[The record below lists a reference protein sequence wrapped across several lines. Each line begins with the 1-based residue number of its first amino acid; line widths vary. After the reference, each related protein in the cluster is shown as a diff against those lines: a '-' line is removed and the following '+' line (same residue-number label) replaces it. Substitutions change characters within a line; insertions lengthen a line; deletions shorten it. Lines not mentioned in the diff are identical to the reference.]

1 MKIILNNRN
10 ETIDREQVTV
20 NELLKIKN
28 FTWKLL
34 VIKINDTLIQRHDY
48 DLKLIKDGDNV
59 SVFHLVTGG

>member
-20 NELLKIKN
+20 NELLAIKN

-34 VIKINDTLIQRHDY
+34 VIKVNGILVQHKDY
-48 DLKLIKDGDNV
+48 DSKTITEGDDV